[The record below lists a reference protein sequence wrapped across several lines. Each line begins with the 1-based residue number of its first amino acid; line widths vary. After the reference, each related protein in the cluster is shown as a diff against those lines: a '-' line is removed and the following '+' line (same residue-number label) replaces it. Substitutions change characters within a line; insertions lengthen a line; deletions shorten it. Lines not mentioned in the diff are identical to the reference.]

1 MNARPQL
8 HVIECTNCGSRDVAV
23 RYTSIAEAFGLPA
36 ITLSNVRSVQCAECG
51 QETVSIPQHGNLMNY
66 IRHSLCYVGRQ
77 LVGSEVAFL
86 REGMELSQVELAEL
100 VQSTNVTVCRWETGK
115 VAINDQAD
123 LLIRV
128 LTLSDLGVPSEIDA
142 VLKSR
147 RDGEQV
153 VTIDVQQFNQFSY
166 AFEFTQDIQYGRDD
180 DGWTIHGIRNLKVA

>member
-1 MNARPQL
+1 MNAKPKL
-8 HVIECTNCGSRDVAV
+8 HVIECVICGSRDVEV
-23 RYTSIAEAFGLPA
+23 RYVNVTEAFGLPA
-36 ITLSNVRSVQCAECG
+36 ITLTNVRSVRCDECG
-51 QETVSIPQHGNLMNY
+51 EETVSIPQHGNLMNY

-77 LVGSEVAFL
+77 LVGSEIAFL

-100 VQSTNVTVCRWETGK
+100 LQSTNVTVCRWETDK

-128 LTLSDLGVPSEIDA
+128 LTLSDLGVPGEIDA

-166 AFEFTQDIQYGRDD
+166 AFEFTQSIEYGSE
-180 DGWTIHGIRNLKVA
+180 DGWTIDGIRNLKVA